1 MASVEAMRAIDPP
14 PVTPVMVGGTGRSGT
29 TVIAGLL
36 GRHRQI
42 RASVPREVKFLTESG
57 GLLDLC
63 VGASSHPRQRS
74 RRQVRVSAP
83 VIGRGLAHYRFRRNM
98 RRRWWE
104 RTNRMGRRSGLH
116 LALDESTR
124 EELLAELGQCLALG
138 NRTEAGRMFVEQLI
152 RAQSQDA
159 GEPLWVDT
167 SPPNIAEA
175 DRLLTLLP
183 ASRFVWMVRD
193 GRSTAASVLAERWGP
208 SDPQQAISWWEARL
222 RQSYAGVADVP
233 ADRVLVVQLEDLVV
247 RERRATYQRLLEFL
261 EVEDDPAMQRFFE
274 RRMPAGRSRPDAWRE
289 RVRDPIAFEG
299 AYLRARDRLER
310 DGLATFEA
318 STS

>member
-1 MASVEAMRAIDPP
+1 
-14 PVTPVMVGGTGRSGT
+14 MVGGTGRSGT

-42 RASVPREVKFLTESG
+42 RSSVPREVKFLTEPS

-63 VGASSHPRQRS
+63 VGASSHPRERS
-74 RRQVRVSAP
+74 LRHELLSSP
-83 VIGRGLAHYRFRRNM
+83 VIGRRLAHYRFRRNM
-98 RRRWWE
+98 RGRWWE
-104 RTNRMGRRSGLH
+104 RSNRMGRRSGLH
-116 LALDESTR
+116 LALDEFTR
-124 EELLAELGQCLALG
+124 EELLAELGQGLAHG
-138 NRTEAGRMFVEQLI
+138 NRIEAGRMFVEHLI

-159 GEPLWVDT
+159 GEPWWVDT

-183 ASRFVWMVRD
+183 AARFIWMVRD
-193 GRSTAASVLAERWGP
+193 GRSTAASVMAERWGP
-208 SDPQQAISWWEARL
+208 SDPQQAISWWESRL
-222 RQSYAGVADVP
+222 RESHAGIAGVR
-233 ADRVLVVQLEDLVV
+233 ADRVLIVQLEDLVV
-247 RERRATYQRLLEFL
+247 DHRLATYRRLLEFL

-274 RRMPAGRSRPDAWRE
+274 RRMPAGRSRPHSWRE
-289 RVRDPIAFEG
+289 RVPDRVAFEG

-318 STS
+318 HDGLTTSAS